1 MYQHVNMM
9 ICYGL
14 NHKYLSRYHQRSYPR
29 SYLILLVMSTQSNSS
44 NESQIISSLD
54 MQRTHIVNQVQNTYG
69 NSNLHFIIWTV
80 VIYINS
86 KIFYL
91 FSFRENKMFLKTYWI
106 VVVVLLNVYTTKASL
121 LPTVKRSGNH
131 I

>member
-29 SYLILLVMSTQSNSS
+29 SYSILLVISTQSNSS

-54 MQRTHIVNQVQNTYG
+54 MQRTHIVNQVQNTYR
-69 NSNLHFIIWTV
+69 NSNLQFYYLDSCNLHKLKDILFIFLQGKYNV
-80 VIYINS
+80 S
-86 KIFYL
+86 K
-91 FSFRENKMFLKTYWI
+91 N
-106 VVVVLLNVYTTKASL
+106 VLDSCCGLVECI
-121 LPTVKRSGNH
+121 H
-131 I
+131 H